1 MAWSLRTY
9 TAPDFSQEKFLTAPD
24 AALRE
29 APADRVAPQDFHAM
43 SIFPEYFRING
54 EWLLAK
60 ESRMDCV
67 PAYRDGAIRVVEP
80 RLLKKGDLVVTGR
93 TENCEDGIYAHTNG
107 FGEQGSGSSDA
118 FLFSRRWLFRREQER
133 GRSSCRK

>member
-54 EWLLAK
+54 E
-60 ESRMDCV
+60 
-67 PAYRDGAIRVVEP
+67 
-80 RLLKKGDLVVTGR
+80 
-93 TENCEDGIYAHTNG
+93 
-107 FGEQGSGSSDA
+107 
-118 FLFSRRWLFRREQER
+118 
-133 GRSSCRK
+133 